1 MQENVGN
8 LERSVRAVAGPMLV
22 RWGYRRL
29 KKPRRRLLGVAAII
43 GGAMVAETAVTRV
56 CPVNAALGIDRSGRR
71 SDLAAGRD
79 TREDDMAD
87 SMSVAAGEVQGAQPL
102 PFVG

>member
-8 LERSVRAVAGPMLV
+8 LERSLRAVAGPMLV

-29 KKPRRRLLGVAAII
+29 KKPRRRLLGVVAIV
-43 GGAMVAETAVTRV
+43 GGAMVAETAMTRV
-56 CPVNAALGIDRSGRR
+56 CPINAALGIDRSGRHR
-71 SDLAAGRD
+71 DATTGRD
-79 TREDDMAD
+79 TYEDDMAD
-87 SMSVAAGEVQGAQPL
+87 SMSVAASEVQAAQPL